1 MKVVDIA
8 DELFREI
15 GEDSNYSIASI
26 SYWVR
31 ANIGRLNSHINTF
44 FEIKS
49 STLEIVQ
56 STDKKND
63 NVLVESEVTID
74 EAAILKKM
82 FLIYFYD
89 RTIRTNIANASTDT
103 IVQVTDQGSTVRKI
117 NKNEVIKSLT
127 SLKRQEY
134 TEMKELIRD
143 YKSNQVRPRQVVGD
157 DTVKGVHGGDS
168 IFTRTEVY
176 SSAPV

>member
-8 DELFREI
+8 DELFREV
-15 GEDSNYSIASI
+15 GEDSNYSIASV

-31 ANIGRLNSHINTF
+31 ANIGRLNSHLYTF
-44 FEIKS
+44 FEINS
-49 STLEIVQ
+49 SYEISQ
-56 STDKKND
+56 KTDTKND
-63 NVLVESEVTID
+63 NSLVEAEITVD

-82 FLIYFYD
+82 FLIYYYD
-89 RTIRTNIANASTDT
+89 RTIRTNITNAGTDT

-134 TEMKELIRD
+134 QEMKDLIRD
-143 YKSNQVRPRQVVGD
+143 YRAHQVKPRQVVGD
-157 DTVKGVHGGDS
+157 DTIKGTHGGDQQF
-168 IFTRTEVY
+168 IRTEVNTL
-176 SSAPV
+176 S

>member
-8 DELFREI
+8 DELFREV
-15 GEDSNYSIASI
+15 GEDSNYSIASV

-31 ANIGRLNSHINTF
+31 ANIGRLNSHLYTF
-44 FEIKS
+44 FEINS
-49 STLEIVQ
+49 SYEISQ
-56 STDKKND
+56 KTDTKND
-63 NVLVESEVTID
+63 NSLVEAEITVD

-82 FLIYFYD
+82 FLIYYYD
-89 RTIRTNIANASTDT
+89 RTIRTNITNAGTDT

-134 TEMKELIRD
+134 QEMKDLIRD
-143 YKSNQVRPRQVVGD
+143 YRAHQVKPRQVVGD
-157 DTVKGVHGGDS
+157 DTIKGTHGGDQQF
-168 IFTRTEVY
+168 IRKEVNTL
-176 SSAPV
+176 S

>member
-15 GEDSNYSIASI
+15 TEDSNYSIASI

-44 FEIKS
+44 FEIKPA
-49 STLEIVQ
+49 TLEIVQ
-56 STDKKND
+56 STDTKND
-63 NVLVESEVTID
+63 NVLVESEITID
-74 EAAILKKM
+74 EGAILKKM
-82 FLIYFYD
+82 FMIYFYD

-103 IVQVTDQGSTVRKI
+103 IVQVTDQGSSVRKI
-117 NKNEVIKSLT
+117 NKNEVIKSL
-127 SLKRQEY
+127 SFLKKQEY

-143 YKSNQVRPRQVVGD
+143 YKANQVKPRQVVGD
-157 DTVKGVHGGDS
+157 DTVKGVYK
-168 IFTRTEVY
+168 TEVY
-176 SSAPV
+176 NYKVS

>member
-8 DELFREI
+8 DELYREI
-15 GEDSNYSIASI
+15 AEDSNYSIASI

-56 STDKKND
+56 STDVKND
-63 NVLVESEVTID
+63 NVLVESEIGID

-89 RTIRTNIANASTDT
+89 RTIRTNIANASSDT
-103 IVQVTDQGSTVRKI
+103 IVQVTDQGSSVRKI
-117 NKNEVIKSLT
+117 NKNEVIKSL
-127 SLKRQEY
+127 SGLKRQEH
-134 TEMKELIRD
+134 TELKELIRD
-143 YKSNQVRPRQVVGD
+143 YKSNQIRPRQIVGD
-157 DTVKGVHGGDS
+157 DTVKGIHQGDS
-168 IFTRTEVY
+168 QFVRTEVY
-176 SSAPV
+176 NYKVT

>member
-8 DELFREI
+8 DELFREV
-15 GEDSNYSIASI
+15 GEDSNYSIASV

-31 ANIGRLNSHINTF
+31 ANIGRLNSHLYTF
-44 FEIKS
+44 FEINS
-49 STLEIVQ
+49 SYEISQ
-56 STDKKND
+56 KTDKEND
-63 NVLVESEVTID
+63 NTLVEAEITVD

-82 FLIYFYD
+82 FLIYYYD
-89 RTIRTNIANASTDT
+89 RTIRTNITNAGTDT

-134 TEMKELIRD
+134 QEMKDLIRD
-143 YKSNQVRPRQVVGD
+143 YRAHQVKPRQVVGD
-157 DTVKGVHGGDS
+157 DTIKGTYGGDQQF
-168 IFTRTEVY
+168 IRTEVNTI
-176 SSAPV
+176 S

>member
-8 DELFREI
+8 DELFREV
-15 GEDSNYSIASI
+15 GEDSNYSIASV

-31 ANIGRLNSHINTF
+31 ANIGRLNSHLYTF
-44 FEIKS
+44 FEINS
-49 STLEIVQ
+49 SYEISQ
-56 STDKKND
+56 KTDTKND
-63 NVLVESEVTID
+63 NSLVEAEITVD

-82 FLIYFYD
+82 FLIYYYD
-89 RTIRTNIANASTDT
+89 RTIRTNITNAGTDT

-134 TEMKELIRD
+134 QEMKDLIRD
-143 YKSNQVRPRQVVGD
+143 YRAHQVKPRQVVGD
-157 DTVKGVHGGDS
+157 GTHGGDQQF
-168 IFTRTEVY
+168 IRTEVNTL
-176 SSAPV
+176 S

>member
-1 MKVVDIA
+1 MIDTTHKDNNQQTI
-8 DELFREI
+8 
-15 GEDSNYSIASI
+15 SNSI
-26 SYWVR
+26 SIKG
-31 ANIGRLNSHINTF
+31 IGLHTGNLV
-44 FEIKS
+44 EL
-49 STLEIVQ
+49 TLEPAAVDNGVKFIR
-56 STDKKND
+56 TDKKND
-63 NVLVESEVTID
+63 NVLVESEITID

-89 RTIRTNIANASTDT
+89 RTIRTNIANASSDT
-103 IVQVTDQGSTVRKI
+103 IVQVTDQGSTVKKI

-157 DTVKGVHGGDS
+157 DTIKGVHKGDS
-168 IFTRTEVY
+168 QFVRTEVY
-176 SSAPV
+176 TSTPV